1 MTYEKQFDVIIVGG
15 GVMGCATA
23 YYLLKADPR
32 ISVAIIEMD
41 ASYERCSSALSDGN
55 IRLQFD
61 LKENI
66 QISLFGLRALATFT
80 EDMTVGDWSP
90 IIDFRQQGNLFLSDQ
105 ENKSPAKA
113 GLDLKESLG
122 CQVAWLELD
131 EIADRF
137 PLFDVDQIAGG
148 TFGELDGT
156 MDPYAVLMGYKRK
169 AIDLGAEYME
179 VEVACALLS
188 GKRVA
193 GVRLTNGTELAAGFV
208 VNSAGAWC
216 TKFARTAGVHLPVE
230 PVRRNVF
237 VIETQ
242 VNPENIYPLTVF
254 PSGLYLIQEHNNRFL
269 VGKSFEDDPVGFDL
283 VWNQEQFLDIL
294 WPELVTFVPS
304 FDRLK
309 VVRGWAGLY
318 AVNRFDGNAL
328 LGEWPECQ
336 GFTLANGFS
345 GHGFQQCHAV
355 GRYISELIR
364 GVDHSL
370 DLSIFSPG
378 RLLENKPVFEGYGKL
393 V

>member
-1 MTYEKQFDVIIVGG
+1 MANENQFDVVIVGG
-15 GVMGCATA
+15 GVIGCAIA
-23 YYLLKADPR
+23 YYLLKADPM

-41 ASYERCSSALSDGN
+41 ASYERCSTTLSDGN

-66 QISLFGLRALATFT
+66 QMSLFGLEVLATFT

-90 IIDFRQQGNLFLSDQ
+90 MIAFRQQGNLFLSTK
-105 ENKSPAKA
+105 ENKLLAKA
-113 GLDLKESLG
+113 GLDLQESLG
-122 CQVAWLELD
+122 CQVAWLEPD
-131 EIADRF
+131 EIASRF
-137 PLFDVDQIAGG
+137 PLFEVDQTAGG

-156 MDPYAVLMGYKRK
+156 MDPYSVLMGYKKK
-169 AIDLGAEYME
+169 AIDLGAEYIKE
-179 VEVACALLS
+179 EVASALLA
-188 GKRVA
+188 GKQVA
-193 GVRLTNGTELAAGFV
+193 GVCLTNGTELAAEYV

-216 TKFARTAGVHLPVE
+216 TKFARTAGVNLPVE
-230 PVRRNVF
+230 PVMRNVF

-242 VNPENIYPLTVF
+242 VKPENNYPLTVF
-254 PSGLYLIQEHNNRFL
+254 PSGLYLIQEQNNRFL
-269 VGKSFEDDPVGFDL
+269 ISKSFEDDPIGFDF
-283 VWNQEQFLDIL
+283 VWNEEKFLDNL

-309 VVRGWAGLY
+309 ITGGWAGLY

-328 LGEWPECQ
+328 LGEWPECH
-336 GFTLANGFS
+336 GFLLANGFS

-370 DLSIFSPG
+370 DLTILSPG
-378 RLLENKPVFEGYGKL
+378 RLLENKPVFEGHGKL